1 MKTLK
6 IITSAFLLTLCVVSF
21 GQTPKTSVKTN
32 VYFVQMIH
40 NPEQC
45 LKNLDEM
52 KVKGD
57 AFLSKFEFGCMS
69 GNHTGYAFL
78 EGTSEE
84 NIRLMLPKEAQSNAK
99 ILKVDK
105 YTLAQIE
112 QIHKDQVKK

>member
-1 MKTLK
+1 MT
-6 IITSAFLLTLCVVSF
+6 
-21 GQTPKTSVKTN
+21 
-32 VYFVQMIH
+32 H

-57 AFLSKFEFGCMS
+57 AFLPKFEFGCNS

-84 NIRLMLPKEAQSNAK
+84 NIRQMLPKEAQENAK

-105 YTLAQIE
+105 FTLAQIE
-112 QIHKDQVKK
+112 QIHKDQLKK

>member
-6 IITSAFLLTLCVVSF
+6 IITSVLFLSLCLVST
-21 GQTPKTSVKTN
+21 GQTTKPSVKLNT
-32 VYFVQMIH
+32 YFVQTTH
-40 NPEQC
+40 TPEQC
-45 LKNLDEM
+45 LNNLDEM
-52 KVKGD
+52 KTKGD
-57 AFLSKFEFGCMS
+57 AFLSKFEYGCNS

-84 NIRLMLPKEAQSNAK
+84 NIRLMLPKEAQANAK